1 MDENVELLNYI
12 YQNAQMGIDTISQLL
27 DIVEDNEYK
36 GVLQSQYNEYKTIF
50 DTADEKLKQHNKEG
64 KDNSIYNK
72 ISSYIMINVKTLTD
86 KTPSHISEM
95 LIQGSTMGIIAI
107 TKKINSYKNT
117 EPEFM
122 ELAKRLL
129 KFEENNVEQCKQYLK
144 Q

>member
-12 YQNAQMGIDTISQLL
+12 YQNAGMGIDTISQLL
-27 DIVEDNEYK
+27 GIVEDDEYK
-36 GVLQSQYNEYKTIF
+36 GMLQSQYNEYKTIS

-64 KDNSIYNK
+64 KDNSVYNK
-72 ISSYIMINVKTLTD
+72 ISSYIMINVKTLKD

-107 TKKINSYKNT
+107 TQKINSYKNT
-117 EPEFM
+117 EPDIM

-129 KFEENNVEQCKQYLK
+129 KFEEDNVEQCKKYL
-144 Q
+144 